1 MVGKIMKNFTSR
13 SALKFSALVLSAGL
27 AVTLNGCDSLTGG
40 GDAKQNAGAGMHR
53 MPQVGIQKA
62 EPTQVPNTL
71 SFTGRAVPFTIAE
84 VRPQVDGI
92 ITERLFEEGQ
102 HVAKGDILYKIDD
115 ETYQALYDNA
125 QAEIKKSQ
133 ALLTNAELKV
143 KRNQRLVKINAVS
156 EQVLD
161 DAMATL
167 REAKANLEA
176 NKAAL
181 KTASINLERTKIK
194 APVSGMIGRSSFT
207 KGALV
212 MNNQAEVMA
221 TIQQLDPI
229 YVDFSVPS
237 YYAAILKRAMKK
249 NPDMNIEKFPVTITF
264 DNGEKYEHTGHI
276 KLSEFSVDES
286 TDTII
291 LRTEFDNPD
300 TQLLPGMFIRGS
312 VMTGYHKDVYLVP
325 SLSLSRDT
333 LGHAFVMVLAQDG
346 TVTVRPVKEKGLYKE
361 SWVITDGLQPGDQVI
376 VKGLQFIRP
385 GMKAAVMGAKPAAAP
400 SATKAPENAKEGK

>member
-1 MVGKIMKNFTSR
+1 
-13 SALKFSALVLSAGL
+13 
-27 AVTLNGCDSLTGG
+27 
-40 GDAKQNAGAGMHR
+40 
-53 MPQVGIQKA
+53 
-62 EPTQVPNTL
+62 
-71 SFTGRAVPFTIAE
+71 
-84 VRPQVDGI
+84 
-92 ITERLFEEGQ
+92 
-102 HVAKGDILYKIDD
+102 
-115 ETYQALYDNA
+115 
-125 QAEIKKSQ
+125 
-133 ALLTNAELKV
+133 
-143 KRNQRLVKINAVS
+143 
-156 EQVLD
+156 
-161 DAMATL
+161 
-167 REAKANLEA
+167 
-176 NKAAL
+176 
-181 KTASINLERTKIK
+181 
-194 APVSGMIGRSSFT
+194 MIGRSSFT

-385 GMKAAVMGAKPAAAP
+385 GMKAAVMGAKPDAAP
-400 SATKAPENAKEGK
+400 NATEAPENAKEGK